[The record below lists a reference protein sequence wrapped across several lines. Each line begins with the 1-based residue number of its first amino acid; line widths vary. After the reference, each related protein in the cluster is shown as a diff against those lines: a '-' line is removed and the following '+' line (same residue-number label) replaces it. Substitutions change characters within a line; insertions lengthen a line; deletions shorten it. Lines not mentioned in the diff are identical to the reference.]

1 MSVHQTMHEC
11 QAQHATCYLSVTC
24 YVMPWS
30 CDRAR
35 KWITTFTHISVLT
48 RFRSE
53 QQVIL
58 CWVVGCTA
66 IRVWRS
72 IRTNV
77 TCLISKQV
85 VSYFF
90 INERAPFPSP
100 EGLHSA
106 SSSLALLLLT
116 PSQLQPV
123 QGGKMQSYTHA
134 NSIFDGPITNLL
146 SILYVL
152 IHISSRAHPKGGKMP

>member
-1 MSVHQTMHEC
+1 MSGGMYGDTS
-11 QAQHATCYLSVTC
+11 L
-24 YVMPWS
+24 
-30 CDRAR
+30 
-35 KWITTFTHISVLT
+35 
-48 RFRSE
+48 
-53 QQVIL
+53 
-58 CWVVGCTA
+58 
-66 IRVWRS
+66 
-72 IRTNV
+72 TNV
-77 TCLISKQV
+77 TCLVSKQV

-90 INERAPFPSP
+90 INERAPLPSP

-146 SILYVL
+146 SILCVL
-152 IHISSRAHPKGGKMP
+152 IGKSFHMLMKKKKKKKKKRTRKKTDRQEKRE

>member
-1 MSVHQTMHEC
+1 MDHDFYAHLCPHT
-11 QAQHATCYLSVTC
+11 LSI
-24 YVMPWS
+24 
-30 CDRAR
+30 RAAGD
-35 KWITTFTHISVLT
+35 SVLSGGMYGDT
-48 RFRSE
+48 S
-53 QQVIL
+53 L
-58 CWVVGCTA
+58 
-66 IRVWRS
+66 
-72 IRTNV
+72 TNV
-77 TCLISKQV
+77 TCLVSKQV

-146 SILYVL
+146 SILCVL